1 MISSLSYDNIIMI
14 PKRRFIKEI
23 EIRILYK
30 SVFGWG
36 SGGGWGHFIN
46 LLTPLYSMYTDAI
59 ASIHMATSILS
70 ASQESNFI

>member
-14 PKRRFIKEI
+14 PKRRFVKKM

-36 SGGGWGHFIN
+36 SGGGGGGVI
-46 LLTPLYSMYTDAI
+46 LLIRSP
-59 ASIHMATSILS
+59 H
-70 ASQESNFI
+70 